1 MSLSM
6 HSALVP
12 TATRTLRNLIG
23 ILEKIAAHAEAKKI
37 DPSIFLN
44 ARLYPDMF
52 PLVRQVQIASDTI
65 KGAAARLAG
74 QEPPSWAD
82 TETTIEQ
89 LIERINRTID
99 FANSFQP
106 AQIDGSEARTIELK
120 IRGNL
125 RQFSGESFL
134 FGHALPNLFFHTT
147 TAYAIARHNGVEI
160 GKSDYLG
167 RVE

>member
-1 MSLSM
+1 MTLSM

-12 TATRTLRNLIG
+12 TATRTLRNLVS
-23 ILEKIAAHAEAKKI
+23 ILEKIAAHAEARKI

-52 PLVRQVQIASDTI
+52 PLVRQVQIASDTV
-65 KGAAARLAG
+65 KGAVARLAG

-106 AQIDGSEARTIELK
+106 AQIDGSEERPVELK
-120 IRGNL
+120 MRSGT
-125 RQFSGESFL
+125 RQFTGQSYL
-134 FGHALPNLFFHTT
+134 LGHALPNLFFHTT

-160 GKSDYLG
+160 GKADYLG